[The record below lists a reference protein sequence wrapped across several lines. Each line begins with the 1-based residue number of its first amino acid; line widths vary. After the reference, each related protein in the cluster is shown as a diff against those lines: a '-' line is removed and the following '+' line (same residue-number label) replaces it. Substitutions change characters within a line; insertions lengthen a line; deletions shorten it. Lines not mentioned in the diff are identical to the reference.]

1 MGDEAL
7 SPAHKFEYR
16 FLKQQVDRLEVERHK
31 HDAPRNVEQDLWKAR
46 EDLKQFVSKLRS
58 NGVKI

>member
-16 FLKQQVDRLEVERHK
+16 FLKQQVDRLEGERYK
-31 HDAPRNVEQDLWKAR
+31 HDAPRNVELV
-46 EDLKQFVSKLRS
+46 ESKRRP
-58 NGVKI
+58 